1 MSVGKCRLYAPAGAS
16 RGSWAVSPAVSV
28 ACTFGVA
35 RLAIAVYHASIL
47 RTGPRVPLREILA
60 R

>member
-1 MSVGKCRLYAPAGAS
+1 MPAIRARGRFAQVLASLSGA
-16 RGSWAVSPAVSV
+16 

-35 RLAIAVYHASIL
+35 RLAIAVYRASIL
-47 RTGPRVPLREILA
+47 RTGPRVPLRELLA